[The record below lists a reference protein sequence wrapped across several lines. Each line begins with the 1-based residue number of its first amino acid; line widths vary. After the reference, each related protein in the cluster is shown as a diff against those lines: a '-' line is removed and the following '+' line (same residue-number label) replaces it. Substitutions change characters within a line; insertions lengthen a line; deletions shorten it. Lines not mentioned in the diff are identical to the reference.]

1 MNRAIPSAAEG
12 APAMGSD
19 ATIEALALEGF
30 DRAPEVIHVPAPQPA
45 AGEVLVR
52 VHAASVNAFDTFVA
66 MGMAKAFMSYE
77 FPAVIGQDV
86 AGVVEAVGDGVEGF
100 RNGDRVF
107 GTNGSKGAV
116 HDGTF
121 AELATPLAAALATTP
136 DAVDHQQA
144 GSLGVAGTT
153 AMSAVDAIDPSRGA
167 TVLIV
172 GATGGVGTF
181 AIQLAAARGANVI
194 ATIRPG
200 DEDVVTGLGAA
211 ETVDYSNNVIG
222 AVRERYP
229 DGIDAVIDLVNRDPG
244 EFGALAGL
252 VRAGGR
258 AVSALGGAGE
268 GSQVDGISV
277 QNIGSDPS
285 HLGVLASMIEEG
297 KLTTAIKR
305 TYALSDAAQA
315 LTDFAD
321 LHTVGKLVITMPVV

>member
-1 MNRAIPSAAEG
+1 VNRAIPSAAEG

-30 DRAPEVIHVPAPQPA
+30 DRAPEVIHIPAPQPA

-107 GTNGSKGAV
+107 GTIGSKGVV

-268 GSQVDGISV
+268 VSQVDGIDV

-321 LHTVGKLVITMPVV
+321 LHTVGKLVIMMPVV

>member
-1 MNRAIPSAAEG
+1 
-12 APAMGSD
+12 MGTD
-19 ATIEALALEGF
+19 TTTEALALEGF
-30 DRAPEVIHVPAPQPA
+30 DRPPEVIHVPAPEPA

-66 MGMAKAFMSYE
+66 MGMAKAFMPYE

-100 RNGDRVF
+100 RTGDRVF
-107 GTNGSKGAV
+107 GTIGSKGAV

-121 AELATPLAAALATTP
+121 AELATPIATALALTP
-136 DAVDHQQA
+136 AVVDDVQA

-153 AMSAVDAIDPSRGA
+153 AMSAVDAVDPWRGA

-181 AIQLAAARGANVI
+181 AIQLAAARGASVI
-194 ATIRPG
+194 ATIKPG
-200 DEDVVTGLGAA
+200 DEDVVTGLGAV
-211 ETVDYSNNVIG
+211 ETIDYSNDVIE
-222 AVRERYP
+222 AVRERHP

-244 EFGALAGL
+244 AFGALAGL

-268 GSQVDGISV
+268 AIQIGGTDVR
-277 QNIGSDPS
+277 NIGSDPS
-285 HLGVLASMIEEG
+285 HLGMLASMIEEG
-297 KLTTAIKR
+297 KLTAAITR
-305 TYALSDAAQA
+305 TYALSDAAIA
-315 LTDFAD
+315 LTEFANR
-321 LHTVGKLVITMPVV
+321 HTVGKLVITMPGV

>member
-1 MNRAIPSAAEG
+1 
-12 APAMGSD
+12 MGSD
-19 ATIEALALEGF
+19 TTIEALALEGF
-30 DRAPEVIHVPAPQPA
+30 DRAPAVIHVPAPEPA

-52 VHAASVNAFDTFVA
+52 VHAASVNAFDSFVS
-66 MGMAKAFMSYE
+66 MGMAKAFMPYE

-107 GTNGSKGAV
+107 GTIGSKGIV

-121 AELATPLAAALATTP
+121 AELATPLEAALAPTP
-136 DAVDHQQA
+136 AGVDDGQV

-153 AMSAVDAIDPSRGA
+153 AMSAVDAVDPSRGA

-181 AIQLAAARGANVI
+181 AIQLAAARGASVI
-194 ATIRPG
+194 ATIKPG
-200 DEDVVTGLGAA
+200 DEDVVTGLGAV
-211 ETVDYSNNVIG
+211 ETIDYSNDVIE
-222 AVRERYP
+222 AVRERHP

-244 EFGALAGL
+244 AFGALAGL

-268 GSQVDGISV
+268 AIQIGGTDVR
-277 QNIGSDPS
+277 NIGSDPS
-285 HLGVLASMIEEG
+285 HLGMLASMIEEA
-297 KLTTAIKR
+297 KLTAAITR
-305 TYALSDAAQA
+305 TYALSDAAIA
-315 LTDFAD
+315 LTEFANR
-321 LHTVGKLVITMPVV
+321 HTVGKLVITMPGV

>member
-1 MNRAIPSAAEG
+1 
-12 APAMGSD
+12 MGSD
-19 ATIEALALEGF
+19 TTIQALALEGF
-30 DRAPEVIHVPAPQPA
+30 DHQPEVIHVPAPQPKG
-45 AGEVLVR
+45 GEVLVR
-52 VHAASVNAFDTFVA
+52 VHAASVNAFDSFVA
-66 MGMAKAFMSYE
+66 MGMAKAFMPYE

-107 GTNGSKGAV
+107 GTIGSKGAV

-121 AELATPLAAALATTP
+121 AELATPLGAALAPTP
-136 DAVDHQQA
+136 EAVDHQQA

-153 AMSAVDAIDPSRGA
+153 AMSAVDVIDPSRGA

-194 ATIRPG
+194 ATIKPG

-211 ETVDYSNNVIG
+211 ETVDYSNDVIG
-222 AVRERYP
+222 AVRERHP
-229 DGIDAVIDLVNRDPG
+229 DGVDAVIDLVNRDPA

-268 GSQVDGISV
+268 ATQIGGIDV
-277 QNIGSDPS
+277 RNIGSDPS
-285 HLGVLASMIEEG
+285 HLGMLASMIEEG
-297 KLTTAIKR
+297 KLTAAITR
-305 TYALSDAAQA
+305 TYALSDAAKA
-315 LTDFAD
+315 LADFAN
-321 LHTVGKLVITMPVV
+321 LHTVGKLVITMPGV